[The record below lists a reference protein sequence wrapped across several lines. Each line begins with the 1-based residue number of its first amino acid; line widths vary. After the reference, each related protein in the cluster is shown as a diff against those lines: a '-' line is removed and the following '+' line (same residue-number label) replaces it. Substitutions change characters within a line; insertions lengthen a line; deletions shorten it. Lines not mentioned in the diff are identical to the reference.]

1 MYEDQQGK
9 EIETHVSTEDARSGA
24 STHVTRYV
32 LPISLALAILVLV
45 LVMVGGFWKTDR
57 TGADN
62 VQTTAPAQ
70 ANAS

>member
-1 MYEDQQGK
+1 MYEDQLGK
-9 EIETHVSTEDARSGA
+9 EIQTHVSTEDARSGA
-24 STHVTRYV
+24 SIHVTRYV
-32 LPISLALAILVLV
+32 LPISMALAILVLL

-62 VQTTAPAQ
+62 VQISAPAQ

>member
-1 MYEDQQGK
+1 MYEDQQDKGT
-9 EIETHVSTEDARSGA
+9 ETHVSTEEVRSGA

-32 LPISLALAILVLV
+32 LPISLALSILVLV

-62 VQTTAPAQ
+62 VQTSAPAQ

>member
-1 MYEDQQGK
+1 MYEDQRGK
-9 EIETHVSTEDARSGA
+9 ETETHVSTEDARSGA

-45 LVMVGGFWKTDR
+45 LVMLGGFWKTDQ

-62 VQTTAPAQ
+62 VQTSSPALS
-70 ANAS
+70 NAS